1 MTKNSEA
8 TYDPL
13 ETYRSAS
20 DMPWEGKA
28 AAQSSINLGD
38 GTVLESRTL
47 RVGWGSFGRLVSDF
61 RFINAETGEVVD
73 DKKA

>member
-1 MTKNSEA
+1 
-8 TYDPL
+8 
-13 ETYRSAS
+13 
-20 DMPWEGKA
+20 MPWEGKA